1 MLSQATLLKGGTL
14 MAKKI
19 IDYKLL
25 EGGSYNFEEK
35 IKEYIQNGYQPYGNP
50 FPYYEDWARNGMYS
64 TIYQAM
70 VKYEE

>member
-1 MLSQATLLKGGTL
+1 

-25 EGGSYNFEEK
+25 YGDGHEFEKK
-35 IKEYIQNGYQPYGNP
+35 IKEYIKNGYQPYGNP
-50 FPYYEDWARNGMYS
+50 FPYYEDCGRNGMDS

-70 VKYEE
+70 VKYE

>member
-1 MLSQATLLKGGTL
+1 

-25 EGGSYNFEEK
+25 EGGGYEFEEK
-35 IKEYIQNGYQPYGNP
+35 IKEYIKNGYQPYGNP

-70 VKYEE
+70 VKYEG